1 MPVYAR
7 LSLFLLFIY
16 FLYKISG
23 FSNNKGAAIKG
34 NSWEI
39 EGNKIKKDHR
49 KL

>member
-1 MPVYAR
+1 M
-7 LSLFLLFIY
+7 LDFLCSFYLFI

>member
-7 LSLFLLFIY
+7 LSLFLFFIYLFIF

-39 EGNKIKKDHR
+39 EGNEIK
-49 KL
+49 